1 MQKQEQERA
10 AYETQQSNGAVERF
24 MSAKDE
30 KGQPLYPFVDNVL
43 NDMSARVQM
52 LRRTNPAMGHEEALK
67 QAYEAAVWAN
77 PETRAVLI
85 SQQQAQANQPVET
98 LRKVEQAKRAS
109 AVNVPKR
116 GAIPATEPPKSLED
130 TIRETGKALGMF

>member
-1 MQKQEQERA
+1 MREQQASNSA
-10 AYETQQSNGAVERF
+10 AERF
-24 MSAKDE
+24 ISAKDD
-30 KGQPLYPFVDNVL
+30 KGQPLYPFVDNVID
-43 NDMSARVQM
+43 DMSARVEA
-52 LRRTNPAMGHEEALK
+52 LRRTHPALGHEDALK

-77 PETRAVLI
+77 PETRTVLI
-85 SQQQAQANQPVET
+85 SQQQAQANQPAET

-116 GAIPATEPPKSLED
+116 GALPATEPPKSLDE